1 MIELDANGEIVLASF
16 PSFALSDGDKA
27 TLRADRAPDGTLKVT
42 MRGELFD
49 GRGFIKSATSSR
61 PADKAKP
68 QSRDFDLDVKLG
80 TVTGYNVEA
89 LRGVE
94 LRLSRRNGH
103 VRTFGMLAKLG
114 SNASLMG
121 DLRAYPGGRQVI
133 YLESNDAG
141 ALLRFTDTYSRVV
154 GGQMWI
160 AMDPPT
166 TDQAPQEGVLN
177 VRDFSIRGEST
188 LERIAANNGDPN
200 RARRPQSFGAGVT
213 FSRMRAEFTRSPGKL
228 AVRDGVV
235 WGPAMGATIEGQF
248 DYARD
253 DVRMRGTFVPAYA
266 LNNLLGA
273 RADRRPVHG
282 RAERRRVRHDLRG
295 GRADRQRDLA
305 RQSDVDDGAG
315 LPAQDLRVPQRRRPQ
330 RGAAAVLADAVVVS
344 SGPRAARGRI
354 LPQPELV
361 AKFVVMDPGLTPALF
376 SCSVPR
382 DDGSTPASATRAS
395 CGRAR
400 A

>member
-1 MIELDANGEIVLASF
+1 MLASF

-61 PADKAKP
+61 PADKGKP
-68 QSRDFDLDVKLG
+68 QGRDFDLDVKLG

-103 VRTFGMLAKLG
+103 VRNFGMIAKLG

-166 TDQAPQEGVLN
+166 SDQRPQEGVLN

-188 LERIAANNGDPN
+188 LERVAANRQRSE
-200 RARRPQSFGAGVT
+200 RARSRRRSAPGVT

-235 WGPAMGATIEGQF
+235 WGPAMGATHRGPVRLC
-248 DYARD
+248 ARRRAHARH
-253 DVRMRGTFVPAYA
+253 VRSGLCAEQLPR
-266 LNNLLGA
+266 A
-273 RADRRPVHG
+273 RADRRPVH
-282 RAERRRVRHDLRG
+282 RRRTERRRVRHDLRG
-295 GRADRQRDLA
+295 GRADRA
-305 RQSDVDDGAG
+305 M
-315 LPAQDLRVPQRRRPQ
+315 RP
-330 RGAAAVLADAVVVS
+330 
-344 SGPRAARGRI
+344 
-354 LPQPELV
+354 
-361 AKFVVMDPGLTPALF
+361 
-376 SCSVPR
+376 C
-382 DDGSTPASATRAS
+382 GSIR
-395 CGRAR
+395 CR
-400 A
+400 